1 MRTFGAGIA
10 LTAILFCGCSKK
22 EAAPAAVDTA
32 PAAGSKSAAA
42 VGQKQDSN
50 PMVEAALADLEK
62 KVQAKQYEAAV
73 GSLVTLK
80 EFPKSEKEQEAYNR
94 QMRATIDALSA
105 RANQGDEA
113 ARASQ
118 QMLGRMM
125 TGR

>member
-1 MRTFGAGIA
+1 
-10 LTAILFCGCSKK
+10 
-22 EAAPAAVDTA
+22 
-32 PAAGSKSAAA
+32 
-42 VGQKQDSN
+42 
-50 PMVEAALADLEK
+50 MVEAALADLEK
-62 KVQAKQYEAAV
+62 KVQARQYDAAV

-105 RANQGDEA
+105 RASQGDEA

>member
-1 MRTFGAGIA
+1 MFGAGIVIA
-10 LTAILFCGCSKK
+10 ATLFCGCSKK
-22 EAAPAAVDTA
+22 DSAPTTVDAT
-32 PAAGSKSAAA
+32 PAGSKPTA
-42 VGQKQDSN
+42 GPQKQDSS

-105 RANQGDEA
+105 RASQGDQA

-118 QMLGRMM
+118 EMLGRMM

>member
-10 LTAILFCGCSKK
+10 LTAILLYGCSKK